1 MANIKKTGKNVGDTI
16 ILKNEHK
23 SLVGTFEKGTEVK
36 ILSKGP
42 RGYDIIDEFGNKM
55 YECGWDLQKGYS
67 MITKVELQEIGK
79 EIINKQRELIE
90 KNQDKW
96 ERGQYTKAEAW
107 EDAIKEI
114 CLLR

>member
-1 MANIKKTGKNVGDTI
+1 MANIDLI
-16 ILKNEHK
+16 
-23 SLVGTFEKGTEVK
+23 
-36 ILSKGP
+36 SKE
-42 RGYDIIDEFGNKM
+42 DD
-55 YECGWDLQKGYS
+55 ECGWDLQKGYS

-79 EIINKQRELIE
+79 EIINKQRELLK

>member
-1 MANIKKTGKNVGDTI
+1 
-16 ILKNEHK
+16 
-23 SLVGTFEKGTEVK
+23 
-36 ILSKGP
+36 
-42 RGYDIIDEFGNKM
+42 
-55 YECGWDLQKGYS
+55 

-79 EIINKQRELIE
+79 EIIKRQRELLE

-96 ERGQYTKAEAW
+96 ERGQYTKAKAW